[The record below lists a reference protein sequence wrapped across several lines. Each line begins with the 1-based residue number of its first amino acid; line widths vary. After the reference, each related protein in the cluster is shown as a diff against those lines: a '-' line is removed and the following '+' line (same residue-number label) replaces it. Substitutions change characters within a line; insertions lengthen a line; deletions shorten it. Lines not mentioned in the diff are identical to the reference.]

1 MRVLVLT
8 PFLPYA
14 TAPSGCP
21 RAVFDR
27 LRLLSPVH
35 RLSVVCFVERGEEG
49 HIEDLREMGIDIH
62 MTPRDV
68 GKTRRGFATWQKR
81 GRLAVGLCVGGRPVL
96 AQEFRTRGMRHL
108 IRRVVAS
115 NHFDVILVEH
125 ILMAQYL
132 DGLTRVE
139 VPPFVLSDHDTR
151 MGAPA
156 TLPPKAGPRALLHGL
171 DRRAWLRHRVDAWG
185 RATAVTVPTVE
196 DAAVVTRLA
205 PAIRLIVIPFGLA
218 IQPDPGPPLPVGD
231 RGEDA
236 LLFVGNFNH
245 PPNVDAALW
254 LCRDILPLVRRVRPM
269 VKLWLVGKDPPP
281 EVRSLAS
288 GTVTVTGEA
297 PAVAPYLRRCAV
309 FVAPLRQGGGTRMKI
324 IEALAAGAPIVTTT
338 LGARGLDAIA
348 GEHLLV
354 ADDAG
359 DVAAAISRLVEDHAL
374 RRALGAAGQRFIHD
388 PDRAL
393 RRSDQLNTLLCAVGS
408 RGVPGPSAAPYG
420 RAPDSRRRA
429 P

>member
-27 LRLLSPVH
+27 LQMLSPAH
-35 RLSVVCFVERGEEG
+35 RLSVACFVEQGEEG
-49 HIEDLREMGIDIH
+49 HIKDLREMGIDIH

-151 MGAPA
+151 MGVPA

-171 DRRAWLRHRVDAWG
+171 DRGAWLRHRVDAWG

-205 PAIRLIVIPFGLA
+205 PAIRPIVIPFGLA
-218 IQPDPGPPLPVGD
+218 IQSNPGPPHPVRDGE
-231 RGEDA
+231 EDA

-254 LCRDILPLVRRVRPM
+254 LYRDILPLVLRVRPM

-281 EVRSLAS
+281 EVRALAS

-354 ADDAG
+354 ADTAEDFAARVGEALADAPLRE
-359 DVAAAISRLVEDHAL
+359 AIGRAG
-374 RRALGAAGQRFIHD
+374 RALVLSLEGAA
-388 PDRAL
+388 
-393 RRSDQLNTLLCAVGS
+393 RRREGLERLL
-408 RGVPGPSAAPYG
+408 RGVAGRGIPDDDPPQRGQDDHGSAP
-420 RAPDSRRRA
+420 
-429 P
+429 